1 MPERR
6 RPRPRST
13 TLAAALA
20 GATAAAATRAAYAHT
35 VRAILRRNAAALMDG
50 DPKPLLRMYAP
61 DATMVF
67 PGAHSWGATYR
78 GRDEIEAFLRR
89 FHAAGLRGEL
99 GAIFV
104 EGPPWATRIA
114 IEFDDHACDA
124 SGTKIYENR
133 ALIVLRTR
141 WGRVVHEELF
151 EDTQKVAA
159 FDEHL
164 GITSA
169 PATATAQPAQPVA

>member
-1 MPERR
+1 MPDTRR
-6 RPRPRST
+6 ARIP
-13 TLAAALA
+13 TLATALA
-20 GATAAAATRAAYAHT
+20 GAAAATAARAAYTGA
-35 VRAILRRNAAALMDG
+35 VRAILRRNAAALMAG

-67 PGAHSWGATYR
+67 PGAHSWGTTYR

-89 FHAAGLRGEL
+89 FHAVGLRGEL

-114 IEFDDHACDA
+114 IEFDDHACDTH
-124 SGTKIYENR
+124 GTKVYENR

-164 GITSA
+164 GITST
-169 PATATAQPAQPVA
+169 PASTAQPVA

>member
-1 MPERR
+1 MPDTRR
-6 RPRPRST
+6 ARIP
-13 TLAAALA
+13 TLATALTGAAV
-20 GATAAAATRAAYAHT
+20 AAAARAAYAGA
-35 VRAILRRNAAALMDG
+35 VRAILRRNAAALFAG

-67 PGAHSWGATYR
+67 PGVHSWGRTYR

-89 FHAAGLRGEL
+89 FHASGLRGEL

-124 SGTKIYENR
+124 HGTKVYENR

-164 GITSA
+164 GITSS
-169 PATATAQPAQPVA
+169 PTAQPVA

>member
-1 MPERR
+1 MSETRR
-6 RPRPRST
+6 RPRSS

-20 GATAAAATRAAYAHT
+20 GIGAATAARAAYTQT
-35 VRAILRRNAAALMDG
+35 VRTILRRNAAALMAG
-50 DPKPLLRMYAP
+50 DPEPLLRMYAP

-67 PGAHSWGATYR
+67 PGVHSWGRTYN

-104 EGPPWATRIA
+104 QGPPWATRIA
-114 IEFDDHACDA
+114 IEFDDHARDA
-124 SGTKIYENR
+124 HGTKIYENR

-159 FDEHL
+159 FDAHL
-164 GITSA
+164 GITSTSA
-169 PATATAQPAQPVA
+169 PATVPTAQPIA

>member
-1 MPERR
+1 MSDTRR
-6 RPRPRST
+6 ARIP
-13 TLAAALA
+13 TLVAALA
-20 GATAAAATRAAYAHT
+20 GATAAAAARAAYAQT
-35 VRAILRRNAAALMDG
+35 VRAILRRNAAALFAG
-50 DPKPLLRMYAP
+50 NPKPILRMYAP

-67 PGAHSWGATYR
+67 PGEHSWGRTYR
-78 GRDEIEAFLRR
+78 GRDEIAAFLDR

-114 IEFDDHACDA
+114 IEFDDHARDA
-124 SGTKIYENR
+124 GGTKVYENR

-159 FDEHL
+159 FDAHL

-169 PATATAQPAQPVA
+169 QNATPTAQPVA

>member
-1 MPERR
+1 MPDIRR
-6 RPRPRST
+6 ARIP
-13 TLAAALA
+13 TLATALA
-20 GATAAAATRAAYAHT
+20 GAAAAAAARAAYTGA
-35 VRAILRRNAAALMDG
+35 VRAILRRNAAALFAG
-50 DPKPLLRMYAP
+50 NPKPILRMYAP

-67 PGAHSWGATYR
+67 PGEHSWGRTYR
-78 GRDEIEAFLRR
+78 GRDEIEAFLHR

-99 GAIFV
+99 GTIFV

-114 IEFDDHACDA
+114 IEFNDHARDA
-124 SGTKIYENR
+124 NGTKVYENR

-159 FDEHL
+159 FDAHL
-164 GITSA
+164 GITSTQN
-169 PATATAQPAQPVA
+169 ATPTAQPVA

>member
-1 MPERR
+1 MPDPRR
-6 RPRPRST
+6 APIP
-13 TLAAALA
+13 TLATALA
-20 GATAAAATRAAYAHT
+20 GAAAAATARAAYAGV
-35 VRAILRRNAAALMDG
+35 VRAILRRNAAALFAG

-67 PGAHSWGATYR
+67 PGDHSWGRTYR

-114 IEFDDHACDA
+114 IEFDDHARDA
-124 SGTKIYENR
+124 SGTKVYENR

-141 WGRVVHEELF
+141 WGRVVHEELY

-159 FDEHL
+159 FDAHL
-164 GITSA
+164 GVTA
-169 PATATAQPAQPVA
+169 TQTATAAPAAQPVA

>member
-1 MPERR
+1 MPETRH
-6 RPRPRST
+6 RPRT
-13 TLAAALA
+13 ATLAAALT
-20 GATAAAATRAAYAHT
+20 GAAAAATARAAYTGA
-35 VRAILRRNAAALMDG
+35 VRAILRRNVAALMAG
-50 DPKPLLRMYAP
+50 DPAPLLRMYAP

-67 PGAHSWGATYR
+67 PGVHSWGRTYR
-78 GRDEIEAFLRR
+78 GRDEIDAFLRR

-114 IEFDDHACDA
+114 IEFDDHARDA
-124 SGTKIYENR
+124 AGTKVYENR

-141 WGRVVHEELF
+141 WGRVVEEELF

-159 FDEHL
+159 FDDYLAE
-164 GITSA
+164 TSA
-169 PATATAQPAQPVA
+169 TAPAAA

>member
-1 MPERR
+1 MPETRR
-6 RPRPRST
+6 RPRPA
-13 TLAAALA
+13 TLAAALG
-20 GATAAAATRAAYAHT
+20 GATAAATARAAYAGA
-35 VRAILRRNAAALMDG
+35 VRALLRRNAAALMAG
-50 DPKPLLRMYAP
+50 DPAPLLRMYAP
-61 DATMVF
+61 DATMIF
-67 PGAHSWGATYR
+67 PGVHSWGRTYR

-114 IEFDDHACDA
+114 IEFDDHARDA
-124 SGTKIYENR
+124 HGTKVYENH

-141 WGRVVHEELF
+141 WGRVVSEELF

-159 FDEHL
+159 FDAHL
-164 GITSA
+164 GID
-169 PATATAQPAQPVA
+169 ATTGAPVAA

>member
-1 MPERR
+1 MPDTRR
-6 RPRPRST
+6 ARIP
-13 TLAAALA
+13 TLATALT
-20 GATAAAATRAAYAHT
+20 GAAAAAAARAAYAGA
-35 VRAILRRNAAALMDG
+35 VRAILRRNAAALFAG

-67 PGAHSWGATYR
+67 PGVHSWGRTYR

-89 FHAAGLRGEL
+89 FHAVGLRGEL
-99 GAIFV
+99 GRIFV

-114 IEFDDHACDA
+114 IELDDHARDA
-124 SGTKIYENR
+124 HGTKVYENR

-159 FDEHL
+159 FDTHL
-164 GITSA
+164 GITSTA
-169 PATATAQPAQPVA
+169 AATTAAVA

>member
-1 MPERR
+1 MPDIRR
-6 RPRPRST
+6 ARIP
-13 TLAAALA
+13 TLVAALA
-20 GATAAAATRAAYAHT
+20 GATVAAASRAAYTNA
-35 VRAILRRNAAALMDG
+35 VRAILRRNAAALFAG

-67 PGAHSWGATYR
+67 PGEHSWGRTYR
-78 GRDEIEAFLRR
+78 GRDEIETFLRR

-114 IEFDDHACDA
+114 IEFDDHARDA
-124 SGTKIYENR
+124 HGTKVYENR

-159 FDEHL
+159 FDAHL
-164 GITSA
+164 GITSTHNTT
-169 PATATAQPAQPVA
+169 PAAQPVA

>member
-1 MPERR
+1 MPDTHR
-6 RPRPRST
+6 RPRT
-13 TLAAALA
+13 ATLAAALT
-20 GATAAAATRAAYAHT
+20 GAAAAVTARAAYASA
-35 VRAILRRNAAALMDG
+35 VRAILRRNAAALMAG
-50 DPKPLLRMYAP
+50 DPRPLLRMYAP

-67 PGAHSWGATYR
+67 PGASSWGRTYR

-99 GAIFV
+99 GAILV

-114 IEFDDHACDA
+114 VEFDDHARDA
-124 SGTKIYENR
+124 DGTKVYENR
-133 ALIVLRTR
+133 ALIVLSTR

-159 FDEHL
+159 FDQHL
-164 GITSA
+164 GLA
-169 PATATAQPAQPVA
+169 PTTAGAAT

>member
-1 MPERR
+1 MPET
-6 RPRPRST
+6 RPRPS

-20 GATAAAATRAAYAHT
+20 GAVAAAATRAAYTGA
-35 VRAILRRNAAALMDG
+35 VRALLRRNAAALMAG

-67 PGAHSWGATYR
+67 PGTHSWGRTYR

-114 IEFDDHACDA
+114 MEFDDRAHDA
-124 SGTKIYENR
+124 AGTEVYENR

-164 GITSA
+164 GITSVPTAAPA
-169 PATATAQPAQPVA
+169 PATTTAA

>member
-1 MPERR
+1 MSDTR
-6 RPRPRST
+6 RPPIR
-13 TLAAALA
+13 TLATALT
-20 GATAAAATRAAYAHT
+20 GAAAAAAARAAYTGA
-35 VRAILRRNAAALMDG
+35 VRAILRRNAAALFAG

-67 PGAHSWGATYR
+67 PGVHSWGRTYR

-99 GAIFV
+99 GTIFV
-104 EGPPWATRIA
+104 QGPPWATQIA
-114 IEFDDHACDA
+114 IEFDDHARDKH
-124 SGTKIYENR
+124 GTKVYENR
-133 ALIVLRTR
+133 ALIVLQTR

-169 PATATAQPAQPVA
+169 TPANATTTAA

>member
-1 MPERR
+1 MPATR
-6 RPRPRST
+6 RPRPPL
-13 TLAAALA
+13 LAAALA
-20 GATAAAATRAAYAHT
+20 GAATAAAARAAYAQA
-35 VRAILRRNAAALMDG
+35 VRAVLRRNAGALMAG
-50 DPKPLLRMYAP
+50 DPRPLLRMYAP

-67 PGAHSWGATYR
+67 PGAHSWGRTYR
-78 GRDEIEAFLRR
+78 GRDEIEGFLRR

-99 GAIFV
+99 GAILV

-114 IEFDDHACDA
+114 AEFEDHAHDA
-124 SGTKIYENR
+124 AGTRVYENR

-141 WGRVVHEELF
+141 WGRVVHEELY

-164 GITSA
+164 GLTTA
-169 PATATAQPAQPVA
+169 AATASASAA

>member
-1 MPERR
+1 MLETRR
-6 RPRPRST
+6 RPRSS

-20 GATAAAATRAAYAHT
+20 GIGAAAAARAAYTGA
-35 VRAILRRNAAALMDG
+35 VRAILRRNAAALFAG
-50 DPKPLLRMYAP
+50 NPKPLLRMYAP

-67 PGAHSWGATYR
+67 PGVHSWGATYR

-89 FHAAGLRGEL
+89 FHAVGLRGEL

-124 SGTKIYENR
+124 HGTKVYENR

-164 GITSA
+164 GITSTVGSG
-169 PATATAQPAQPVA
+169 PSSQPVA

>member
-1 MPERR
+1 MPETRR
-6 RPRPRST
+6 RPRT
-13 TLAAALA
+13 ATVAAALA
-20 GATAAAATRAAYAHT
+20 GAAAAASARAAYTST
-35 VRAILRRNAAALMDG
+35 VRAILRANAAALMAG

-67 PGAHSWGATYR
+67 PGVHSWGRTYR

-104 EGPPWATRIA
+104 QGPPWATRIA
-114 IEFDDHACDA
+114 IEFDDHARDA
-124 SGTKIYENR
+124 AGTKVYENR
-133 ALIVLRTR
+133 ALFVLRTR

-164 GITSA
+164 ATTSAGA
-169 PATATAQPAQPVA
+169 PATAAA